1 MADDADLA
9 NDLIELQLKSKLD
22 EIGSQAIPENDT
34 GACLNCGE
42 YIGKIKRWCDSDCM
56 TDYQLRNRRK

>member
-34 GACLNCGE
+34 GACLYCGE
-42 YIGKIKRWCDSDCM
+42 PVPDSRRWCSAECRDLD
-56 TDYQLRNRRK
+56 TRRK